1 MVHHVKSMGAST
13 AGVLGPR
20 SILCSQDLVL
30 IRVFWAYFPSTVYLT
45 CNTGL
50 LAFQRQLLLEYGG
63 GPEKDRNVCVF
74 GGGVFYALS
83 PRIRL
88 ASWMSLGMMVTRR
101 AWMVHKLV
109 SSNRPTR

>member
-20 SILCSQDLVL
+20 SILCHQDLVL

-74 GGGVFYALS
+74 GGSVFYTLS
-83 PRIRL
+83 PRICL

-109 SSNRPTR
+109 SSNRLTR

>member
-1 MVHHVKSMGAST
+1 MADVW
-13 AGVLGPR
+13 GPR

-83 PRIRL
+83 PQICL
-88 ASWMSLGMMVTRR
+88 ASWMSLGMMVTHW
-101 AWMVHKLV
+101 AWMAHKLV

>member
-1 MVHHVKSMGAST
+1 MGAST
-13 AGVLGPR
+13 AGVSGPR

-30 IRVFWAYFPSTVYLT
+30 VRIFRAYFPSTVYLI

-50 LAFQRQLLLEYGG
+50 LAFQRQLFLEYGG
-63 GPEKDRNVCVF
+63 GPEKDRNVCVC

-83 PRIRL
+83 PRIHL
-88 ASWMSLGMMVTRR
+88 AGWMSLGMMVTRR
-101 AWMVHKLV
+101 VWMVHKLV

>member
-1 MVHHVKSMGAST
+1 MLSQWERLRLVL
-13 AGVLGPR
+13 LGPQ

-30 IRVFWAYFPSTVYLT
+30 MWVFCAYCPSVVYLT
-45 CNTGL
+45 CDTDL

-74 GGGVFYALS
+74 GGGCSYAHS

-88 ASWMSLGMMVTRR
+88 ASWMSLGMMVTCR
-101 AWMVHKLV
+101 AWMAHKLV
-109 SSNRPTR
+109 SSNNPTR

>member
-1 MVHHVKSMGAST
+1 M

-20 SILCSQDLVL
+20 SIFCSQDLVL
-30 IRVFWAYFPSTVYLT
+30 IRVFLAYFPSTVYLT

-63 GPEKDRNVCVF
+63 GPEKDQNVCVF

-83 PRIRL
+83 PRICL
-88 ASWMSLGMMVTRR
+88 ASWMSLGIMVTHQ

>member
-1 MVHHVKSMGAST
+1 MRASI

-20 SILCSQDLVL
+20 SVLCSQELVL
-30 IRVFWAYFPSTVYLT
+30 IRIFWAYFPSTTYLT

-63 GPEKDRNVCVF
+63 GPEKDRNVRVC
-74 GGGVFYALS
+74 GSGTLYALS
-83 PRIRL
+83 PQIRL
-88 ASWMSLGMMVTRR
+88 ASWMSLGMMVTCR

-109 SSNRPTR
+109 SSNSPMR